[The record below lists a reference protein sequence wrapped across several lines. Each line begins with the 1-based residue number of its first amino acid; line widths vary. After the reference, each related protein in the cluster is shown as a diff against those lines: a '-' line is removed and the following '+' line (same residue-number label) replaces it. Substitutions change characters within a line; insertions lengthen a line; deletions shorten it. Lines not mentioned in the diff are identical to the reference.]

1 MNTLRPLRHLSR
13 TVLPLVLFFVLLLL
27 AAALLLTHLRAQAAD
42 VFDFI
47 PSGGR
52 TLLAK
57 TLASRPPADEVKGLL
72 SAKHTREEWLSYL
85 QDHSKAIT
93 GLKRLND
100 KELLTLADYLSFNMP
115 LTAAKIPANPTQ
127 VNWEKLLPLD
137 GRDFTLEYCQSC
149 HIITV
154 VITQKRS
161 KNAWLGSMNKPSHI
175 QIKLTEEQREAL
187 ASYLV
192 LNAAIPI
199 DDVPEEL
206 RAGGATY

>member
-1 MNTLRPLRHLSR
+1 MNILRPLRHLSH
-13 TVLPLVLFFVLLLL
+13 TVLPLVLLFVLLLL
-27 AAALLLTHLRAQAAD
+27 AALLLTHLRAQAAD

-57 TLASRPPADEVKGLL
+57 TLASRPPADEVKALL

-85 QDHSKAIT
+85 QGHNKAIS
-93 GLKRLND
+93 GLQRLGD

-115 LTAAKIPANPTQ
+115 LPPARIPANPAQ
-127 VNWEKLLPLD
+127 AKWEKLLPED
-137 GRDFTLEYCQSC
+137 GRDFALEYCQSC

-154 VITQKRS
+154 VITQDKL
-161 KNAWLGSMNKPSHI
+161 KNGWLGTMHKPSHI
-175 QIKLTEEQREAL
+175 QIKLTEAQREAL

-192 LNAAIPI
+192 INAAISI
-199 DDVPEEL
+199 EDVPEEL

>member
-1 MNTLRPLRHLSR
+1 MNIPRPLRYFAHVVLS
-13 TVLPLVLFFVLLLL
+13 LL
-27 AAALLLTHLRAQAAD
+27 AALLFTPLAAQAAD

-47 PSGGR
+47 PLGGR

-57 TLASRPPADEVKGLL
+57 SLASRPPANEVKALL

-93 GLKRLND
+93 GLKRLSD

-115 LTAAKIPANPTQ
+115 LPAARIPANPTQ
-127 VNWEKLLPLD
+127 ANWEKLLPPD

-154 VITQKRS
+154 VITQKRA

-175 QIKLTEEQREAL
+175 QIKLTEAQREAL

-192 LNAAIPI
+192 INAAIPI

>member
-1 MNTLRPLRHLSR
+1 MRTLAL
-13 TVLPLVLFFVLLLL
+13 
-27 AAALLLTHLRAQAAD
+27 AALLLGALAAWAAD

-47 PSGGR
+47 PAGGR

-72 SAKHTREEWLSYL
+72 SGKHAREEWLSYL
-85 QDHSKAIT
+85 RGHSKAIT
-93 GLKRLND
+93 GLQRLND

-115 LTAAKIPANPTQ
+115 LPAAKIPANPAQ
-127 VNWEKLLPLD
+127 ANWEKLLPLD
-137 GRDFTLEYCQSC
+137 GRDFVLEYCQSC
-149 HIITV
+149 HIVTV
-154 VITQKRS
+154 VVTQKRS
-161 KNAWLGSMNKPSHI
+161 KDAWLGSMNKPSHI
-175 QIKLTEEQREAL
+175 EIKLTRGQREAL

>member
-1 MNTLRPLRHLSR
+1 MNILRPLSR
-13 TVLPLVLFFVLLLL
+13 AVLPLL
-27 AAALLLTHLRAQAAD
+27 AALLLTPLPALAAD

-47 PSGGR
+47 PLGGR

-57 TLASRPPADEVKGLL
+57 AFASRPPADEAKALL
-72 SAKHTREEWLSYL
+72 NAKHTREEWQSYL
-85 QDHSKAIT
+85 REHRKAIT
-93 GLKRLND
+93 GLQRLGD

-115 LTAAKIPANPTQ
+115 LPPAKIPADPAKA
-127 VNWEKLLPLD
+127 NWEKLLPPD
-137 GRDFTLEYCQSC
+137 GRDFALDYCQSC

-161 KNAWLGSMNKPSHI
+161 KDAWLGSMNKPSHI
-175 QIKLTEEQREAL
+175 QIKLTREQRDAL

-199 DDVPEEL
+199 DQVPEEL

>member
-1 MNTLRPLRHLSR
+1 MSLSR
-13 TVLPLVLFFVLLLL
+13 SS
-27 AAALLLTHLRAQAAD
+27 ARAALLLLGALLVGPLPAQAAD

-57 TLASRPPADEVKGLL
+57 VLASRPSADETRAVLTGKHSRDEWVKYLRDHGKALAGVQRL
-72 SAKHTREEWLSYL
+72 SE
-85 QDHSKAIT
+85 
-93 GLKRLND
+93 

-115 LTAAKIPANPTQ
+115 LPAGKIPANPAQ
-127 VNWEKLLPLD
+127 ANWEKLLPPD
-137 GRDFTLEYCQSC
+137 GRDLALDYCQGC

-154 VITQKRS
+154 VVTQDRPREH
-161 KNAWLGSMNKPSHI
+161 WLGSLNKPSHI
-175 QIKLTEEQREAL
+175 QIKLTREQREAL

-199 DDVPEEL
+199 DLVPEEL

>member
-1 MNTLRPLRHLSR
+1 MNIRLPFARAVLPWL
-13 TVLPLVLFFVLLLL
+13 TVLLFTPL
-27 AAALLLTHLRAQAAD
+27 AAQAAD

-47 PSGGR
+47 PAGGR

-57 TLASRPPADEVKGLL
+57 VFMSRPSADEVKALL

-85 QDHSKAIT
+85 KNHSKAIA
-93 GLKRLND
+93 GLPSLNE

-115 LTAAKIPANPTQ
+115 LPAAKVPANPVQ
-127 VNWEKLLPLD
+127 ANWEKLLPPD

-149 HIITV
+149 HIVTV

-161 KNAWLGSMNKPSHI
+161 KNAWLGSLNKPSHI
-175 QIKLTEEQREAL
+175 EIKLTPAQREAL
-187 ASYLV
+187 ANYLV